1 MSAESK
7 ISDYAFK
14 DYKLFEAAVESES
27 RKSNQMNGDSS
38 TKPVV
43 GSSPNTTIEKIKIAK
58 KESDLQSR

>member
-7 ISDYAFK
+7 ISDYALK
-14 DYKLFEAAVESES
+14 DYKHYEAAAENES
-27 RKSNQMNGDSS
+27 RKSNQMNGDLS

-43 GSSPNTTIEKIKIAK
+43 GSSPNTNIEKIKIAK